1 MANYEELLQG
11 AHECW
16 QDGTQPGRR
25 RKFQGAHST
34 LNNKNDSTAKESAS
48 GAAETIDPV
57 AKHAWRGGGAVAN
70 YVPAWERKFQK
81 SLQEKQARL
90 NSLQQQSS

>member
-1 MANYEELLQG
+1 MANYEELLHG

-16 QDGTQPGRR
+16 QDAAQPGRR
-25 RKFQGAHST
+25 RFLGAHST
-34 LNNKNDSTAKESAS
+34 LNNKNDSTAKDSAS
-48 GAAETIDPV
+48 GVAETLDPV

-90 NSLQQQSS
+90 HSLQQQSS